1 MALLT
6 ALDKV
11 GPSESRRKHSTCAG
25 TWRRASRDGEPLIQ
39 IDTFGS
45 PEREDP
51 GTVSQSIQIDR
62 ATAAVLL
69 DAIHKTFP
77 DLGRG
82 V

>member
-11 GPSESRRKHSTCAG
+11 GPSDSRREHSTCAG

-45 PEREDP
+45 AERKDA

-62 ATAAVLL
+62 ATAVVLL
-69 DAIHKTFP
+69 DAIHQTFP
-77 DLGRG
+77 ELRRG